1 MTPAPPPLR
10 SLAERQAS
18 VVAAARRA
26 SGALVLSGERLPG
39 LRAVVVRGRSPGRLH
54 GVSRWYVY
62 LGDSTLADGWSATDA
77 DACQQAAAVIVSV
90 EAGHR
95 CQACGRNSVGRCPC
109 SSKP

>member
-26 SGALVLSGERLPG
+26 SGALVLAGESLPD
-39 LRAVVVRGRSPGRLH
+39 LRAIVARGRSPGRLN

-62 LGDSTLADGWSATDA
+62 LGDATLADGWSATDA
-77 DACQQAAAVIVSV
+77 DALQQAAAVIVSV

-95 CQACGRNSVGRCPC
+95 CRTCGRNSVGRCPC
-109 SSKP
+109 SKP